1 MNNNYIEKSKE
12 LIKLALEED
21 IQSGDIT
28 TSAIVDENENC
39 EGKLVAKESGVIAGL
54 EVFQYVFK
62 LLDGK
67 GLEFHSNY
75 YDGAEVKKGDLIA
88 EFSGQMKTVL
98 SGERTA
104 LNFLQRMSGVATK
117 TRQYVE
123 QLKNTKAE
131 LLDTRK
137 TIPGFRYL
145 DKYAVAVG
153 GGTNHRIGL
162 FDMVMLKENHIKAAG
177 SIPKAVK
184 IIREQYGFKYKIE
197 VETGNLN
204 EVVEAMNNNVDIIM
218 LDNMPIEEMQASVI
232 MINKKA
238 KVEASGNI
246 TAENIRVVAETGVD
260 YISVGAITHSV
271 SALDISL
278 LII

>member
-1 MNNNYIEKSKE
+1 MNIEYIERSKE

-21 IQSGDIT
+21 IQNGDIT
-28 TSAIVDENENC
+28 TSAIVGEDEMC
-39 EGKLVAKESGVIAGL
+39 EGKLTTKQTGVIAGL
-54 EVFQYVFK
+54 ELFQYVFK

-67 GLEFHSNY
+67 GLEFCSNY
-75 YDGAEVKKGDLIA
+75 YDGAEVQKGILIA
-88 EFSGQMKTVL
+88 EFSGRMKTVL

-123 QLKNTKAE
+123 QLKDTKAQ

-137 TIPGFRYL
+137 TMPGFRYL
-145 DKYAVAVG
+145 DKYAVVVG
-153 GGTNHRIGL
+153 GGTNHRFGL

-177 SIPKAVK
+177 SITKAVK
-184 IIREQYGFKYKIE
+184 IIREQYGSKYKIE
-197 VETGNLN
+197 VETRNLH
-204 EVVEAMNNNVDIIM
+204 EVVEALDSKVDIIM

-232 MINKKA
+232 MTNNKV

-246 TAENIRVVAETGVD
+246 TAANIRAIAETGVD